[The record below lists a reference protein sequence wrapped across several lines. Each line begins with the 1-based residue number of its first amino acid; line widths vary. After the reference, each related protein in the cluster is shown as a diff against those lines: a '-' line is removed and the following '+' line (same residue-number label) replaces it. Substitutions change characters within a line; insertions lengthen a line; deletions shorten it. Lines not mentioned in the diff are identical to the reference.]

1 MQDRSAF
8 YARVTERMF
17 KGSLPA
23 WQREPLDRLIYAGA
37 ARGRTLEEVAYV
49 LATAHHETGRFK
61 YMEEIGRGEGRD
73 YGESVLVARGRRET
87 YHGRGFVQLT
97 WLANYSRMSLLV
109 GVDLVAAPEKAKE
122 PATAAEVIWEGMIRG
137 LFTGKSLADYIR
149 PGSVDFVGARR
160 IVNGTDKAETIAAY
174 AEEYAAALGLI
185 GTEPEL
191 DRSPCPAADC
201 PMRSA

>member
-8 YARVTERMF
+8 YARVTERLF
-17 KGSLPA
+17 KGSLPG
-23 WQREPLDRLIYAGA
+23 WQREPLDRLIDAGA
-37 ARGRTLEEVAYV
+37 ERGRSLEEVAYV

-87 YHGRGFVQLT
+87 YHGRGFVQVT
-97 WLANYSRMSLLV
+97 WLANYAKMGMLI
-109 GVDLVAAPEKAKE
+109 GVDLVNEPEKAKE
-122 PATAAEVIWEGMIRG
+122 PATAAAVIWEGMIRG

-149 PGSVDFVGARR
+149 PGDVDFVEARR
-160 IVNGTDKAETIAAY
+160 IVNGTDQASAIAAY

-185 GTEPEL
+185 GEGAEEPETCP
-191 DRSPCPAADC
+191 RSDC

>member
-8 YARVTERMF
+8 YARVTERLF
-17 KGSLPA
+17 KGSLPG
-23 WQREPLDRLIYAGA
+23 WQREPLDRLIDVGA
-37 ARGRTLEEVAYV
+37 ERGRSLEEVAYV

-87 YHGRGFVQLT
+87 YHGRGFVQVT
-97 WLANYSRMSLLV
+97 WLANYAKMGMLI
-109 GVDLVAAPEKAKE
+109 GVDLVNEPEKAKE
-122 PATAAEVIWEGMIRG
+122 PATAAAVIWEGMIRG

-149 PGSVDFVGARR
+149 PGDVDFVEARR
-160 IVNGTDKAETIAAY
+160 IVNGTDQASTIAAY

-185 GTEPEL
+185 GEGAAEPETCP
-191 DRSPCPAADC
+191 RSDC
-201 PMRSA
+201 PMRPA